1 MSEGIVQVLFV
12 PEQDGL
18 AGAVL
23 GMVQNMVRSGMAV
36 EQVAMVTGM
45 AIEVVTGYLDS

>member
-1 MSEGIVQVLFV
+1 MSQGIIQVFSI

-36 EQVAMVTGM
+36 EQVATVTGM